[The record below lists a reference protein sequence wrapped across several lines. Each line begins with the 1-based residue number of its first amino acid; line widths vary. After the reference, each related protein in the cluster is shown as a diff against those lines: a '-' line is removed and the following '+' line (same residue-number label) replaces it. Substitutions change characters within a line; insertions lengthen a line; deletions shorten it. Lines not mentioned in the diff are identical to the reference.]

1 MGWSTWIRDGREVAP
16 SLYAADFTRLGEQ
29 IDALLGAGC
38 RVFHFDVGDGHF
50 IPPVTIGPV
59 VLRSIAPMIH
69 EASGILDCHLMVA
82 DPAHHFAEFAESG
95 ADSVT
100 FHVETSDDPRGVAVA
115 ARALGLS
122 VGVAF
127 NPDTEVVDAVA
138 FALEAEAE
146 MILCMSIVPG
156 YSGQPFMP
164 AAYGRIEEL
173 ASLVEIPIQ
182 VDGGVGEANVAAV
195 RAAGATLF
203 VAGNA
208 VFADPDPAAAYR
220 RIAAA
225 SA

>member
-1 MGWSTWIRDGREVAP
+1 
-16 SLYAADFTRLGEQ
+16 
-29 IDALLGAGC
+29 
-38 RVFHFDVGDGHF
+38 
-50 IPPVTIGPV
+50 
-59 VLRSIAPMIH
+59 
-69 EASGILDCHLMVA
+69 
-82 DPAHHFAEFAESG
+82 
-95 ADSVT
+95 
-100 FHVETSDDPRGVAVA
+100 
-115 ARALGLS
+115 
-122 VGVAF
+122 
-127 NPDTEVVDAVA
+127 
-138 FALEAEAE
+138 

-203 VAGNA
+203 VAGSA

-225 SA
+225 AA